1 MRITLTDEEV
11 STLISILEKL
21 EDDDI
26 DSILEKLKEK
36 PPVFKKKIAA
46 IEKAR
51 EDRSIN
57 IKEKIVNSIN
67 MMRMENKKI
76 TLYSL
81 SKESGISYVTV
92 RKYEEYVNSL
102 YPLK

>member
-1 MRITLTDEEV
+1 MRITFTDDEV
-11 STLISILEKL
+11 LSLISILENI
-21 EDDDI
+21 EDKNV

-36 PPVFKKKIAA
+36 PRIFKKKIAA

-51 EDRSIN
+51 DDRSAK
-57 IKEKIVNSIN
+57 IKEKILNTIN
-67 MMRMENKKI
+67 MMRLENKKI
-76 TLYSL
+76 TLFSI
-81 SKESGISYVTV
+81 SKEASISYVTV